1 MNRLRP
7 WARRAIN
14 ACAIGVAGS
23 FLLFGIL
30 DYQSKLDYLTSLE
43 TTLFWLQI
51 VGVFV
56 GLGLPPRVAPAAMIS
71 INALIY
77 SAIAFGILSLIHRVR
92 KRLN

>member
-14 ACAIGVAGS
+14 AFAIGVAGS
-23 FLLFGIL
+23 LLLFGIM
-30 DYQSKLDYLTSLE
+30 DYQSRLDYLTSLE
-43 TTLFWLQI
+43 TALFWLQI
-51 VGVFV
+51 VGFFV
-56 GLGLPPRVAPAAMIS
+56 GLGLPPRVAPAVLIS

-92 KRLN
+92 NGMN